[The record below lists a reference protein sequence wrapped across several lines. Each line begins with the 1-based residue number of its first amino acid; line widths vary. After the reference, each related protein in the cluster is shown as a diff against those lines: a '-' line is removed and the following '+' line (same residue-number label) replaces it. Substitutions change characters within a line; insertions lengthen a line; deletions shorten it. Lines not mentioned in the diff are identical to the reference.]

1 MRSAKCGVNLTLN
14 GRARLLPSRILSAN
28 REIGKSASRETA
40 ANSDWRMVKRQRVA
54 NGDWRMLKRQ
64 FSGGQC
70 YRTAEKNFSAH
81 LPMRPPATK
90 FWAHREVRPPKRRI
104 NSALIIFVINHW
116 LKPVAWLVVGA
127 TSKFHATDFSP

>member
-64 FSGGQC
+64 FSGRQC
-70 YRTAEKNFSAH
+70 YRTAEKIF
-81 LPMRPPATK
+81 
-90 FWAHREVRPPKRRI
+90 RRI
-104 NSALIIFVINHW
+104 SRCALQQRNFGLTGRFALPN
-116 LKPVAWLVVGA
+116 AE
-127 TSKFHATDFSP
+127 